1 MYTGSAGDAST
12 QPRSAPTTTIPFSAM
27 GFGTPPRRAHVSTTG
42 ASAATAETLFVS
54 PSSPAPRRPGNATPN
69 SVASS
74 HLRGRSSPSSPP
86 RQYRRQTQNHAR
98 LSPPPLS
105 SQASVDRYVSAS
117 SRQATSMAHF
127 LLTSRERKTP
137 MLIRAAQQQQQQ
149 HLAIH
154 SPSRDLSFDMSPSLE
169 DSYNSLVR
177 YAVERSSSRHGA
189 VASPRPRR
197 SLPLVGSAA
206 MTPSSARLSSVFAK
220 MHLDPSTTVH
230 SSRERSGSSPSLMG
244 IRASGGCGAQ
254 LGDDGRTSPSS
265 AMELEPYTTKLA
277 RTLFSDVEQTTVL
290 PVNDTAAIPL
300 GITARKIGGC
310 GHAEME
316 EARNPVNDGEMGLGN
331 SSALGGR
338 GTRCHR
344 TDENDADNN
353 DDGEE
358 ADWMCNED
366 DEQAL
371 PSSAAIRRSMA
382 SVSTRVPLAMSE
394 VNQFGM
400 AEGARFDA
408 SLGVVFECNRTR
420 NFTTSSFRVIP
431 HTPERILDAADME
444 DDFYMNLI
452 DWSATSDV
460 LCVALHSCVY
470 LWDAKTCGI
479 TELPRVASAS
489 VGVQED
495 GHSSDTQLVCGLNW
509 APDGHHLAVGRHSGA
524 VEVWDVETQ
533 QIVHTYRQHTD
544 RTVSLSWE
552 PLGGWLLASGSRDS
566 TVVLRDVRECDTS
579 TSASVASLSSSSL
592 ARATSVL
599 RAHETEVCG
608 LKWSPTGAML
618 ASGGNDNQLLLWDRR
633 SISTGS
639 HGSTTSRV
647 YRNGEC
653 QPIFFLNKHTA
664 AVKALSWNPAQPAL
678 LASGGGSHD
687 KALRFWNSL
696 TGECVHHINT
706 GSQVCG
712 VVWNRSGTELVTAHG
727 YTDNQLSIWRYPSL
741 RRIANLIGHT
751 SRVLHL
757 ALSADGQTVVS
768 AAGDETLRFWRCFPA
783 NELRES
789 SPHLHRSSYSSMKG
803 FSISSSTYGGGVGI
817 SPGGASASMSSIAR
831 ARALAIASGRCG
843 SLSQDRD
850 SRSLMNEEIEL
861 R

>member
-1 MYTGSAGDAST
+1 ME
-12 QPRSAPTTTIPFSAM
+12 
-27 GFGTPPRRAHVSTTG
+27 FGTPLR
-42 ASAATAETLFVS
+42 SAQAPTETPFAS
-54 PSSPAPRRPGNATPN
+54 PSSPAPRRPGDATPN

-74 HLRGRSSPSSPP
+74 HLRGLSSHPSSLS
-86 RQYRRQTQNHAR
+86 QYHRHAQNHAR

-105 SQASVDRYVSAS
+105 SQASVDRYVSAP

-137 MLIRAAQQQQQQ
+137 MLIRAAQQQQQY
-149 HLAIH
+149 HLAIR
-154 SPSRDLSFDMSPSLE
+154 SPSRDPSFDMSSSLD

-177 YAVERSSSRHGA
+177 YAVDRSSSRHAA
-189 VASPRPRR
+189 VASPRSHR
-197 SLPLVGSAA
+197 SLPRVGSSV

-220 MHLDPSTTVH
+220 IHLDPSATVR
-230 SSRERSGSSPSLMG
+230 SSRERSGSSPSLTG
-244 IRASGGCGAQ
+244 VDTSDGCGGQ
-254 LGDDGRTSPSS
+254 LGDDGRSSPPS

-290 PVNDTAAIPL
+290 PVNDTAVRPL
-300 GITARKIGGC
+300 GVAARSIEGF
-310 GHAEME
+310 GHAEEAE
-316 EARNPVNDGEMGLGN
+316 EVSSPAKDGTAGLG
-331 SSALGGR
+331 SRSAFGCSGAR
-338 GTRCHR
+338 RHR
-344 TDENDADNN
+344 TDENN
-353 DDGEE
+353 DDDALEE
-358 ADWMCNED
+358 DWMHNEE
-366 DEQAL
+366 DEHAL
-371 PSSAAIRRSMA
+371 PSSVEIHRHTA
-382 SVSTRVPLAMSE
+382 SVATRVPLAMSE

-420 NFTTSSFRVIP
+420 NFTTPSFRVIP

-452 DWSATSDV
+452 DWSVTSDV
-460 LCVALHSCVY
+460 LCVALQNCVY

-479 TELPRVASAS
+479 TELPRVVSTGS
-489 VGVQED
+489 GLHGD
-495 GHSSDTQLVCGLNW
+495 GRSGDAQLVCGLNW
-509 APDGHHLAVGRHSGA
+509 APDGCHLAVGRHSGA

-533 QIVHTYRQHTD
+533 QIVHTYRQHAD

-566 TVVLRDVRECDTS
+566 TVVLRDVRERDTS
-579 TSASVASLSSSSL
+579 TSASAASLPTFSSL
-592 ARATSVL
+592 ASATAVL

-639 HGSTTSRV
+639 HSSDTSGV
-647 YRNGEC
+647 YRHGEC
-653 QPIFFLNKHTA
+653 QPVFFLNKHTA

-712 VVWNRSGTELVTAHG
+712 VVWNRAGTELVTAHG

-783 NELRES
+783 SELRES

-803 FSISSSTYGGGVGI
+803 FSFSSSTYGGGVGM
-817 SPGGASASMSSIAR
+817 SPGGTSASTSSTAR
-831 ARALAIASGRCG
+831 ARAVAIAPGRCG

-850 SRSLMNEEIEL
+850 SHSFMNEEIEL

>member
-1 MYTGSAGDAST
+1 MEF
-12 QPRSAPTTTIPFSAM
+12 R
-27 GFGTPPRRAHVSTTG
+27 TPARAAHVPTPGT
-42 ASAATAETLFVS
+42 SAAATETLFAS
-54 PSSPAPRRPGNATPN
+54 PSSPAPRRPGDETPT
-69 SVASS
+69 SVNSS
-74 HLRGRSSPSSPP
+74 HLRGLSSRSSPLNE
-86 RQYRRQTQNHAR
+86 YRRHAQNHTR
-98 LSPPPLS
+98 LSPQPLS
-105 SQASVDRYVSAS
+105 SQASVDRYVSAP

-137 MLIRAAQQQQQQ
+137 MLIRAAQQHY
-149 HLAIH
+149 HLAIR
-154 SPSRDLSFDMSPSLE
+154 SPSRDPSFDVSSSLE

-177 YAVERSSSRHGA
+177 YAVDRSSSRHA
-189 VASPRPRR
+189 TVASPRSHR
-197 SLPLVGSAA
+197 SLPRVGSSA

-220 MHLDPSTTVH
+220 MHLDPSTTLR
-230 SSRERSGSSPSLMG
+230 SSRERSGSSPSLTG
-244 IRASGGCGAQ
+244 VDTSGGCGGQ
-254 LGDDGRTSPSS
+254 LGDDGRSSPSS

-290 PVNDTAAIPL
+290 PVNDTAARPL
-300 GITARKIGGC
+300 GMAARSIGGC
-310 GHAEME
+310 SHAEEAE
-316 EARNPVNDGEMGLGN
+316 EVSSPVKDGTAGLGSRSLLDCSGARRHRADENDGE
-331 SSALGGR
+331 
-338 GTRCHR
+338 
-344 TDENDADNN
+344 N
-353 DDGEE
+353 DDDALE
-358 ADWMCNED
+358 ADWMRNEE

-371 PSSAAIRRSMA
+371 PSSVAIRRHMA
-382 SVSTRVPLAMSE
+382 SLPTRVPLAMSE

-420 NFTTSSFRVIP
+420 NFTTPSFRVIP

-460 LCVALHSCVY
+460 LCVALQNCVY

-479 TELPRVASAS
+479 TELPRVVST
-489 VGVQED
+489 GGGLHGD
-495 GHSSDTQLVCGLNW
+495 GRSGDAQLVCGLNW
-509 APDGHHLAVGRHSGA
+509 APDGYHLAVGRHSGA

-533 QIVHTYRQHTD
+533 QIVHTYRQHAD

-566 TVVLRDVRECDTS
+566 TVVLRDVRERDTS
-579 TSASVASLSSSSL
+579 TSASAASPSSSSSS
-592 ARATSVL
+592 ASATAVL

-639 HGSTTSRV
+639 RSSDTSGV
-647 YRNGEC
+647 YRHGEC

-712 VVWNRSGTELVTAHG
+712 VVWNRVGTELVTAHG

-783 NELRES
+783 SELRES
-789 SPHLHRSSYSSMKG
+789 SPHLHRSAYSSTKG
-803 FSISSSTYGGGVGI
+803 FSFSSSTYGGGVGM
-817 SPGGASASMSSIAR
+817 SPGGTSASTSSIAR
-831 ARALAIASGRCG
+831 ARAMATASGRCG
-843 SLSQDRD
+843 SLSQGRD

>member
-1 MYTGSAGDAST
+1 
-12 QPRSAPTTTIPFSAM
+12 
-27 GFGTPPRRAHVSTTG
+27 
-42 ASAATAETLFVS
+42 
-54 PSSPAPRRPGNATPN
+54 
-69 SVASS
+69 
-74 HLRGRSSPSSPP
+74 
-86 RQYRRQTQNHAR
+86 
-98 LSPPPLS
+98 
-105 SQASVDRYVSAS
+105 
-117 SRQATSMAHF
+117 
-127 LLTSRERKTP
+127 
-137 MLIRAAQQQQQQ
+137 MLIRAAQQQQQY
-149 HLAIH
+149 HLAIR
-154 SPSRDLSFDMSPSLE
+154 SPSRDPSFDVSSSLE

-177 YAVERSSSRHGA
+177 YAADRSSSRHA
-189 VASPRPRR
+189 TVASPRSHR
-197 SLPLVGSAA
+197 SLPRVGSTA

-220 MHLDPSTTVH
+220 MHLHPSTTVR
-230 SSRERSGSSPSLMG
+230 SSRERSGSSPSFTG
-244 IRASGGCGAQ
+244 VDTSGGCGGQ
-254 LGDDGRTSPSS
+254 LGDDGRSSPSS

-290 PVNDTAAIPL
+290 PVNDTAARPL
-300 GITARKIGGC
+300 GMAARSIGGC
-310 GHAEME
+310 GHAEEAE
-316 EARNPVNDGEMGLGN
+316 EVSSPVKDGTTGLGSRSAFGCSGARRHRADENDGE
-331 SSALGGR
+331 
-338 GTRCHR
+338 
-344 TDENDADNN
+344 N
-353 DDGEE
+353 DDDALE
-358 ADWMCNED
+358 ADWMCNEE

-371 PSSAAIRRSMA
+371 PSSVAIRRHMA
-382 SVSTRVPLAMSE
+382 SVPARVPLAMSE
-394 VNQFGM
+394 VNQLGM

-420 NFTTSSFRVIP
+420 NFTTPSFRVIP

-460 LCVALHSCVY
+460 LCVALQNCVY

-479 TELPRVASAS
+479 TELPRV
-489 VGVQED
+489 VPTGGGLHGD
-495 GHSSDTQLVCGLNW
+495 GRSGDAQLVCGLNW
-509 APDGHHLAVGRHSGA
+509 APDGCHLAVGGHSGA

-533 QIVHTYRQHTD
+533 QIVHTYRQHAD

-566 TVVLRDVRECDTS
+566 TVVLRDVRERDTS
-579 TSASVASLSSSSL
+579 TSASVASPSSSFSL
-592 ARATSVL
+592 ASATAVL

-639 HGSTTSRV
+639 HSSDTSGA
-647 YRNGEC
+647 YRHGEC

-664 AVKALSWNPAQPAL
+664 AVKALSWNPTQPAL

-712 VVWNRSGTELVTAHG
+712 VVWNRAGTELVTAHG

-757 ALSADGQTVVS
+757 ALSADGETVVS

-783 NELRES
+783 SELRES
-789 SPHLHRSSYSSMKG
+789 SPHLHRSSYKSTSG
-803 FSISSSTYGGGVGI
+803 VSFSSSTYGGGVGM
-817 SPGGASASMSSIAR
+817 SPGGTSASTSSIAR
-831 ARALAIASGRCG
+831 ARAVAIASGRCS
-843 SLSQDRD
+843 SLSQDRG